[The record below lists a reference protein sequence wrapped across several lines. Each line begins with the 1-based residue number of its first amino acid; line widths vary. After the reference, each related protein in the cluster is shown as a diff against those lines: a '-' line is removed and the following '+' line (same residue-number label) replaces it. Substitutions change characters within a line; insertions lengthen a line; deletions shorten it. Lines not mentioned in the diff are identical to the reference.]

1 MIIIFSLLL
10 ILSLI
15 VFLTFSLIKSKNIG
29 FSKNL
34 LVTFICTVFI
44 LNIVFN
50 PKVSLSSALD
60 GGKLFLSSVFVSIFP
75 FLVLIN
81 IMLSYDGVNIYSK
94 LLGSILCK
102 PFKLPKNCSVVLII
116 SILCGYPLG
125 AKYASDLYEKKLIDF
140 KTCERLISIASNPSP
155 IFVLGA
161 VGTSMLNSPSIGF
174 LLLLSCYLSC
184 IIMGFIIPP
193 NNSLYSTYKNN
204 QIQQSSVHNTSTL
217 GDILKDSIDNA
228 FKTSFSIG
236 GFIVF
241 FSVLTAIIK
250 NNILFDIVFQ
260 KLSSILNFE
269 KIAFQSFFLGLLEM
283 TNGCNLVSSLNISNM
298 YKTIIISFLL
308 GFSGLSIISQTCSIT
323 YKINLP
329 LERYIRRKFIQGII
343 CSIIASI
350 LYSLDIFKTSMSTST
365 LESFKYS
372 NFNLNSNI
380 FIIQVVILITP
391 IFLAKL
397 LRLFNRTS

>member
-1 MIIIFSLLL
+1 MIIFFCLLL
-10 ILSLI
+10 ILFLI
-15 VFLTFSLIKSKNIG
+15 ILLTFSLIKSKNIDL
-29 FSKNL
+29 SKNL
-34 LVTFICTVFI
+34 LITSICTVFI

-50 PKVSLSSALD
+50 PKVCLISALE
-60 GGKLFLSSVFVSIFP
+60 GGKLFISSVFVSIFP

-94 LLGSILCK
+94 LFGSMLCK

-125 AKYASDLYEKKLIDF
+125 AKYASDLYENKQIDF

-184 IIMGFIIPP
+184 IIMGFIIPSK
-193 NNSLYSTYKNN
+193 NSLYATYKDKEINY
-204 QIQQSSVHNTSTL
+204 SLVHNTSTL
-217 GDILKDSIDNA
+217 GDILKSSVDNA

-260 KLSSILNFE
+260 RLSLIFNVE
-269 KIAFQSFFLGLLEM
+269 KTVFQSFFLGMLEM
-283 TNGCNLVSSLNISNM
+283 TNGCSLTSSLNINNM

-323 YKINLP
+323 YKINFSVGK
-329 LERYIRRKFIQGII
+329 YIKRKFIQGVI

-350 LYSLDIFKTSMSTST
+350 LYNLDIFKISMSTST

-372 NFNLNSNI
+372 NFTLASSV
-380 FIIQVVILITP
+380 FIIQAAILIIP
-391 IFLAKL
+391 VFLVKF
-397 LRLFNRTS
+397 LRLFNRVP